1 MTCNSDNY
9 PRISAALIDMD
20 GTLYNSMPNHARAW
34 KLLMDEAGIPARE
47 EEFYLYEGATGAA
60 TIDRLILRTWGRH
73 ATEAEKRDM
82 YARKAELFVQQP
94 PVQIMPGARELVE
107 ALHRRNILTVLVS
120 GSGQNSLLSRLD
132 VDFPGAFPVERR
144 VTSASVAH
152 GKPAPDPFLRGL
164 ELAGVSADQ
173 AIAID
178 NAPLGTTS
186 AVAADILTVG
196 VLTGPIPAAEV
207 INTGVHILYHSM
219 EECATI
225 LPRLLDRI
233 NKPLPVLS

>member
-1 MTCNSDNY
+1 
-9 PRISAALIDMD
+9 
-20 GTLYNSMPNHARAW
+20 
-34 KLLMDEAGIPARE
+34 
-47 EEFYLYEGATGAA
+47 
-60 TIDRLILRTWGRH
+60 
-73 ATEAEKRDM
+73 M

-186 AVAADILTVG
+186 AVAAGILTVG

-219 EECATI
+219 EECAAI